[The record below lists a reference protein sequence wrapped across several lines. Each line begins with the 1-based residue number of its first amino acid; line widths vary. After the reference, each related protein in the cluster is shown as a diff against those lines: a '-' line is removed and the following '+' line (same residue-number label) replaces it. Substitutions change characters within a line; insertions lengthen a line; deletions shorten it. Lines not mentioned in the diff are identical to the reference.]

1 MNEELNKK
9 FGKNS
14 EFQRD
19 LADVVLN
26 TPLCIVHYSETSKI
40 RIQIILSYLK

>member
-26 TPLCIVHYSETSKI
+26 TPLCNILRLQKSEF
-40 RIQIILSYLK
+40 R